1 MRFGKTRR
9 ILRNGLC
16 LLLAVTAAGWGVAF
30 AEDGGNEMNIPADAC
45 FGTERTTGLTYEGRV
60 VDFTERDV
68 FTALE
73 LPPKDEWNVAN
84 QMTRKARYENAA
96 GDSINVSQGR
106 VFYIRGNAS
115 KDIDRL
121 FSQLMSDLSCVN
133 NNQLYRKELFDLSQN
148 REQGMPAASVRD
160 EKTRR
165 NCAHA
170 AHLLKRLVP
179 DQDTCL
185 LNVFEKSGDGK
196 DYTCLVFGFRLDGLP
211 VYGYNETLLNI
222 INPDETDS
230 AVRELALVI
239 YDREGLAGIEIE
251 DIMTTEATGEVP
263 LMPFDKAA
271 EKLNIRLSEHPE
283 ISYTVRQSWLSEVPL
298 GDFSRQPLEF
308 TPCWNFFL
316 TWEEDGETWCATPRI
331 NAVTGEVLWW

>member
-1 MRFGKTRR
+1 MA
-9 ILRNGLC
+9 
-16 LLLAVTAAGWGVAF
+16 LA
-30 AEDGGNEMNIPADAC
+30 EEGGNGINIPADAC
-45 FGTERTTGLTYEGRV
+45 FGTERTAGQTYEGRV
-60 VDFTERDV
+60 VDFRERDV

-73 LPPKDEWNVAN
+73 LPPKDEWNVTH
-84 QMTRKARYENAA
+84 QMTRKARYENAD

-106 VFYIRGNAS
+106 VFYVRGNAS

-121 FSQLMSDLSCVN
+121 FSQLMSDLSCVS
-133 NNQLYRKELFDLSQN
+133 NNQPYRQELFDLSQN
-148 REQGMPAASVRD
+148 REQGMPVASVRD
-160 EKTRR
+160 EETRL

-170 AHLLKRLVP
+170 ARLLKRLVP

-185 LNVFEKSGDGK
+185 LNVFERSGDGK

-211 VYGYNETLLNI
+211 VYGYNETVLNI

-230 AVRELALVI
+230 AVRELALLI
-239 YDREGLAGIEIE
+239 YDREGLASIEIL
-251 DIMTTEATGEVP
+251 DIMTTEPTGEVP
-263 LMPFDKAA
+263 LMPFDKAV
-271 EKLNIRLSEHPE
+271 EKLNICLSEHPE

-308 TPCWNFFL
+308 TPCWSFFL
-316 TWEEDGETWCATPRI
+316 TWEKDGETWCATPRI